1 MSRVAAFPLVVTSPE
16 MQGPLVLAAQRALTF
31 SDFGNFQPGPLDS
44 VYGPETARAAYRAKF
59 WHGYQEDNLS
69 NVYGAPL
76 HAFLTGTAEPDRGM
90 ERRRLERKGRAAIT
104 TPLRLKALAK
114 MKEWVGTAED
124 PPGSNNIFVT
134 RWYMDRPGGYTSSSK
149 GPPYCMMTV
158 TKAYVDVGARH
169 FTKLRDG
176 DRWAYVPT
184 FLADARAG
192 RYDLSVIRDPR
203 PGDPV
208 CFDWDGG
215 VPDHVGL
222 FGEWIVKGSTFISV
236 EGNTRDGIFRRDNG
250 RFPAR
255 SMSDVEAFVHV
266 GR

>member
-1 MSRVAAFPLVVTSPE
+1 MSLVSSFPLVVTSPE
-16 MQGPLVLAAQRALTF
+16 MRGPLVLAAQRALTF
-31 SDFGNFQPGPLDS
+31 NDFGNFKPGPLDG
-44 VYGPETARAAYRAKF
+44 VYGPETGRAAYRAKF
-59 WHGYQEDNLS
+59 WLGYEDTSLS

-76 HAFLTGTAEPDRGM
+76 HAFLTGVAEPDRGM
-90 ERRRLERKGRAAIT
+90 EKRRLDRRWKQAIT
-104 TPLRLKALAK
+104 KPLREKALEK

-134 RWYMDRPGGYTSSSK
+134 RWYMDRPGGYTSASK

-158 TKAYVDVGARH
+158 SKAYRDVGARH
-169 FTKLRDG
+169 FTTLRTG

-184 FLADARAG
+184 FLNDARAG
-192 RYDLSVIRDPR
+192 RYDLSITRGPD

-208 CFDWDGG
+208 VFDWDGG
-215 VPDHVGL
+215 VSDHVGL
-222 FGEWIVKGSTFISV
+222 FEAWIVKGSTFISV

-250 RFPAR
+250 RLPAR
-255 SMSDVEAFVHV
+255 SMSDVEALVHV